1 MRQCVR
7 VPALLRRQ
15 RASHVSRVALPCF
28 EVYFVTNR
36 VPMQV
41 LQCKQRICGSVRST
55 GVVELGMFALREF
68 SRDEWLPIARQKHR
82 TKASTINVTEIT
94 AS

>member
-1 MRQCVR
+1 
-7 VPALLRRQ
+7 
-15 RASHVSRVALPCF
+15 
-28 EVYFVTNR
+28 
-36 VPMQV
+36 
-41 LQCKQRICGSVRST
+41 
-55 GVVELGMFALREF
+55 MFALREF